1 MPQYFFTA
9 TDAEGEPQSGR
20 VEADDEA
27 AARDQLRARGLRVLR
42 IEAEVPVDDDSD
54 DSDGDRAADARSLKD
69 RAASFGEAEQPPMPA
84 FSILMADEQQEAFGQ
99 LSRMVHHGLP
109 LPVGLR
115 VLAEETSDRRH
126 QRVLMMLSEQVA
138 AGASLDRAVEAIDDE
153 LPAWMAT
160 VLRAGAK
167 SGRLEGCLEQHVRFS
182 RLRAELRNRMA
193 QTLMYPLVL
202 ILLGLAVLGAFGLW
216 IVPQMKGIFI
226 GFNTELPTLTILI
239 IDLSD
244 LLVNFVRNWF
254 ITLPAVLIGIPLLW
268 ITMRTLLGGS
278 GLRRIVYSIPIFGR
292 TIKLVG
298 LTELCELLAMFV
310 SHRLPMPQALRLTA
324 DSLRDPNLKEG
335 LNMAAGRVE
344 AGLLFPRIF
353 SEVPQLPVELRR
365 VTGWDSEDDVLTQ
378 SLRVSSELFAMQTDS
393 YSRSLAAAL
402 PHVAVLFIG
411 CSTGLLVIALFM
423 PLVKLL
429 NDLS

>member
-1 MPQYFFTA
+1 MPQYYFTA

-42 IEAEVPVDDDSD
+42 IEAEDLI
-54 DSDGDRAADARSLKD
+54 DGDSPAHRAAASRDFED
-69 RAASFGEAEQPPMPA
+69 RPSTLSEPNEPQAPA

-99 LSRMVHHGLP
+99 LGRMVHQGLP

-115 VLAEETSDRRH
+115 TLAEETSDRRH
-126 QRVLMMLSEQVA
+126 QRVLLMLSDQVA

-153 LPAWMAT
+153 LPAWMET

-182 RLRAELRNRMA
+182 RLRTELRNRMA
-193 QTLMYPLVL
+193 QTLMYPVVL
-202 ILLGLAVLGAFGLW
+202 ITLGITVLGGFGLS
-216 IVPQMKGIFI
+216 IVPQMKDIFE
-226 GFNTELPTLTILI
+226 GFGTELPLLTIMI

-244 LLVNFVRNWF
+244 LLVQIVEQWR
-254 ITLPAVLIGIPLLW
+254 ITLVAIPGGAFLLRW
-268 ITMRTLLGGS
+268 GLRLFLGGA
-278 GLRRIVYSIPIFGR
+278 GLRRMVYSIPIFGR

-335 LNMAAGRVE
+335 LRAAAGRVE

-353 SEVPQLPVELRR
+353 SEVPQLPLELRR
-365 VTGWDSEDDVLTQ
+365 VTGWDSDDDVLTQ

-393 YSRSLAAAL
+393 YSRSLAAVL
-402 PHVAVLFIG
+402 PHAAVLFIG

-423 PLVKLL
+423 PLIKLL